1 MWRYEHLQQKGGTVE
16 KPVWKEYDPELMKKE
31 SRPVID
37 VTYVE
42 LPERLTYR
50 FDASYVLG
58 AAAVLAMI
66 AATGAA
72 EENPLLSFI
81 CTAVFAVCAHLSIRE
96 DGKRK

>member
-1 MWRYEHLQQKGGTVE
+1 MQQKGGTVE
-16 KPVWKEYDPELMKKE
+16 KPVWKEYDPELMGRE
-31 SRPVID
+31 PRPVID

-66 AATGAA
+66 AAAGTA
-72 EENPLLSFI
+72 EENPLLSLI
-81 CTAVFAVCAHLSIRE
+81 CTAVFAVCQYLSIQE
-96 DGKRK
+96 NGKRK